1 VSAKRGAPDRPI
13 RRPPAFP
20 EYGSDL
26 LSLERVKLMSLGERG
41 LLATLRWHLWAND
54 TVPADPKLMARLLGL
69 DVQEVQQNLTDR
81 VLSFFAPAEHDKT
94 RLVCP
99 ELQAQMAR
107 LLWRR
112 DRQAAGAELA
122 RISRKT
128 KEKPQSANQDAN
140 HAAKQPA
147 PELNCT
153 ALNRTA
159 LVKEAEVIDEVVV
172 DDFVASYSAAEKQ
185 ELRAAKAKST
195 RDCVRCSGEGCGWC
209 Q

>member
-1 VSAKRGAPDRPI
+1 VSIKRNAPERPI

-26 LSLERVKLMSLGERG
+26 LSLESVKLMSLGERG

-54 TVPADPKLMARLLGL
+54 TVPADAKLMARLLGL
-69 DVQEVQQNLTDR
+69 DAQEVQQNLTDR
-81 VLSFFAPAEHDKT
+81 VLSFFAPAEQDKT

-128 KEKPQSANQDAN
+128 NQKSVSTKQGAH

-147 PELNCT
+147 PELKRNEP
-153 ALNRTA
+153 NRTEP
-159 LVKEAEVIDEVVV
+159 LEEGEVV
-172 DDFVASYSAAEKQ
+172 DDFVRSYSAVQER
-185 ELRAAKAKST
+185 ELRVSKTKST
-195 RDCVRCSGEGCGWC
+195 DCARCDGEGCGWC
-209 Q
+209 T